1 MPNLKIWKSQQLQR
15 LRNDSER
22 LFDRLCSEFGLPSV
36 CQPLMEVD
44 LTIKDL
50 PDEVVVEAQ
59 LPGVSPEDISIVI
72 DDTLLTISCR
82 EQEVS
87 ESGTQTS
94 VMEHRFRLPCKVRS
108 EEVVAELNGALLR
121 ITMPKCRKPESRRIP
136 VVLKQ
141 KP

>member
-1 MPNLKIWKSQQLQR
+1 MPNLKVWKSQQLQR

-72 DDTLLTISCR
+72 DDTLLSISCR
-82 EQEVS
+82 QQEAC
-87 ESGTQTS
+87 ESGSQTS

-108 EEVVAELNGALLR
+108 DEVVAELNGDLLR